1 MNTKRYYILDGIRG
15 FALVNMLI
23 YHGVWDLVYMFGC
36 DWQWYRS
43 ELAYAWQQYI
53 CWTFIFLSGFC
64 FPFGKKKLKRG
75 LIVFISGLLISI
87 VTLVA
92 MPENCVIFG
101 ILTLIGS
108 CMLLMIPLEQ
118 ILKKVP
124 PVIGL
129 LFGFMLFFFTRNVNQ
144 GCLGFGDLRLV
155 ALPEHWYRNLF
166 TTYLGFPTPDF
177 YSTDYFS
184 LFPWIF
190 LFVTGYF
197 ANCFLRQ
204 KNLLS
209 HLQPCKIKPLEWIGQ
224 HTLGIYIVHQ
234 PLIYLVLTVFFLTI
248 R

>member
-23 YHGVWDLVYMFGC
+23 YHGVWDLVYMFEC

-75 LIVFISGLLISI
+75 LIVFLSGSLISI

-92 MPENCVIFG
+92 MPENRVIFG

-144 GCLGFGDLRLV
+144 GCLGFGDFRLA
-155 ALPEHWYRNLF
+155 ALPDYWYRNLL
-166 TTYLGFPTPDF
+166 TTYLGFPTLDF

-190 LFVTGYF
+190 LFATGYF

-204 KNLLS
+204 KNLLF
-209 HLQPCKIKPLEWIGQ
+209 HLQPCKIKPLEWLGQ

-234 PLIYLVLTVFFLTI
+234 PLIYLVLTVFFLAI

>member
-64 FPFGKKKLKRG
+64 FSFAKKKLKRG
-75 LIVFISGLLISI
+75 LIVFLSGLLISI

-92 MPENCVIFG
+92 MPENRVIFG

-118 ILKKVP
+118 ILKRIP
-124 PVIGL
+124 PAIGM
-129 LFGFMLFFFTRNVNQ
+129 LFSFMLFLLTRNVNQ

-155 ALPEHWYRNLF
+155 ALPDCWYQNLL

-184 LFPWIF
+184 LFPWVF
-190 LFVTGYF
+190 LFATGYF

-204 KNLLS
+204 KNLLF
-209 HLQPCKIKPLEWIGQ
+209 HLQPCKIKPLEWLGQ
-224 HTLGIYIVHQ
+224 HSLGIYIVHQ
-234 PLIYLVLTVFFLTI
+234 PLIYLVLTVFFLSI

>member
-1 MNTKRYYILDGIRG
+1 MNTKRYYTLDGIRG
-15 FALVNMLI
+15 FALVNMII
-23 YHGVWDLVYMFGC
+23 YHGVWDLVYMFEC
-36 DWQWYRS
+36 NWQWYRS

-64 FPFGKKKLKRG
+64 FPFGKRKLKRG
-75 LIVFISGLLISI
+75 LIVFLSGSLISI

-92 MPENCVIFG
+92 MPENRVIFG

-118 ILKKVP
+118 ILLKIP
-124 PVIGL
+124 SIIGL
-129 LFGFMLFFFTRNVNQ
+129 LFSSMLF
-144 GCLGFGDLRLV
+144 
-155 ALPEHWYRNLF
+155 
-166 TTYLGFPTPDF
+166 
-177 YSTDYFS
+177 FS

-190 LFVTGYF
+190 LFAAGYF

-209 HLQPCKIKPLEWIGQ
+209 HLQPCKIKPLEWLGQ
-224 HTLGIYIVHQ
+224 HSLGIYIVHQ
-234 PLIYLVLTVFFLTI
+234 PLIYLVMTVFFLTI

>member
-1 MNTKRYYILDGIRG
+1 MNTKRYYVLDGIRG

-23 YHGVWDLVYMFGC
+23 YHCVWDLVYMFEC

-53 CWTFIFLSGFC
+53 CWTFIFISGFC
-64 FPFGKKKLKRG
+64 YSLGKKKLKRG
-75 LIVFISGLLISI
+75 LIVFLSGSLISI
-87 VTLVA
+87 VTLIA
-92 MPENCVIFG
+92 MPENRVIFG

-190 LFVTGYF
+190 LFVTGF
-197 ANCFLRQ
+197 FMNCFLGQ

-209 HLQPCKIKPLEWIGQ
+209 HLQPCKIKPLEWLGQ
-224 HTLGIYIVHQ
+224 HSLGIYIVHQ
-234 PLIYLVLTVFFLTI
+234 PLIYLALTVFF
-248 R
+248 